1 MTHIPEAVSRIEI
14 RDALQRYAR
23 GLDRRDLE
31 LALSAF
37 HDDARVTHG
46 HFSGLGHDWVRW
58 VFSNPP
64 IDRVGIEPPSLNNL
78 FLRLTG
84 RALRD

>member
-1 MTHIPEAVSRIEI
+1 MAFKIAAMVVQ
-14 RDALQRYAR
+14 A
-23 GLDRRDLE
+23 LDRRVFRGDRSEINHGE
-31 LALSAF
+31 LMTVSARQISDGMLRMTAIATALLAGS
-37 HDDARVTHG
+37 R
-46 HFSGLGHDWVRW
+46 GLA
-58 VFSNPP
+58 